1 MIINLLVI
9 ILSLCSF
16 SVRKYEEEK
25 HMRKK
30 LLVKTATII
39 AASTLLLATGC
50 GSNESAKSTDSNTKV
65 EAAGASKSDGDTLT
79 FSFSDEISNIDIIH
93 AYAVENDIITT
104 SIAEQLYYYGAD
116 SSIQKGLV
124 ESDEQ
129 PEDNIYV
136 YNIKNNVKFSDGT
149 PLTADDVVYSL
160 ERQRDPNVAG
170 ELAWMFENVDKIEKT
185 GDYQVT
191 VTLKKPD
198 ATWPYTLATTA
209 SLVISK
215 AYAEAHADSLG
226 TPEGGLV
233 GSGPYVIE
241 SWEQGSEIILTKNEN
256 YWDDSISLDFDKVD
270 FKFIPDASVAKLSL
284 ESGEVDF
291 TTAVTADGAN
301 ELESNDKVNVQAVDY
316 FGETFLSFNNTR
328 EPFND
333 KNVRKAI
340 AYAVDKKSLV
350 DDVYY
355 GKYAGIA
362 NALPFGESIITT
374 AKDQWTDY
382 LANVES
388 YSLDLDKAK
397 EYLAQ
402 SSVPDGFSAKLV
414 YPASDPIYESVALVI
429 QQNLK
434 ELGIEL
440 ELEGLAASEIST
452 LRYGGSETRDYDLM
466 IARWGSDYPDPV
478 GVISPLFVST
488 NNVAG
493 GSNWSE
499 YASAEFDSLIEKQS
513 QELDPVKRAGIL
525 QDALTVLGDDIPSYP
540 IYYHYRLFATSSRI
554 DYEISSSC
562 LYNIFVKD
570 IKKAQ

>member
-1 MIINLLVI
+1 MRRKELIKRIVAIISTSALV
-9 ILSLCSF
+9 
-16 SVRKYEEEK
+16 
-25 HMRKK
+25 
-30 LLVKTATII
+30 
-39 AASTLLLATGC
+39 LATGC
-50 GSNESAKSTDSNTKV
+50 GSNDTASGNN
-65 EAAGASKSDGDTLT
+65 EAADEKSVVASSQLENDKTLEKDDDQKETADAISEGDTLT

-104 SIAEQLYYYGAD
+104 SIAEQLYYYGPD

-129 PEDNIYV
+129 PEDNVYI
-136 YNIKNNVKFSDGT
+136 YNIKDNVNFSDGT

-160 ERQRDPNVAG
+160 ERQRDPEVAG

-215 AYAEAHADSLG
+215 EYAEAHKDNLG
-226 TPEGGLV
+226 TPDGGLV

-256 YWDDSISLDFDKVD
+256 YWDDSVSLDFDKVD

-284 ESGEVDF
+284 ESGEIDF

-301 ELESNDKVNVQAVDY
+301 ELESNADINIQPVDY
-316 FGETFLSFNNTR
+316 FGVTFLSFNNTR

-340 AYAVDKKSLV
+340 AYAVDKQSLV
-350 DDVYY
+350 DNVYY
-355 GKYAGIA
+355 GKYAGVA

-374 AKDQWTDY
+374 EKDAWTDY
-382 LANVES
+382 LADVES
-388 YSLDLDKAK
+388 YSLDIDKAK
-397 EYLAQ
+397 EYLAA

-414 YPASDPIYESVALVI
+414 YPASDPVYESVALVI

-440 ELEGLAASEIST
+440 TLEGLAASEIST

-478 GVISPLFVST
+478 GVISPLFLST

-499 YASAEFDSLIEKQS
+499 YSSAEFDDLLEKQAE
-513 QELDPVKRAGIL
+513 ELDPVKRAGIL

-540 IYYHYRLFATSSRI
+540 IYYHYRLFATSNRI
-554 DYEISSSC
+554 DYEITPSC

-570 IKKAQ
+570 IKKAD

>member
-1 MIINLLVI
+1 MRKVSLLKKAVSLLAVSTL
-9 ILSLCSF
+9 ILS
-16 SVRKYEEEK
+16 
-25 HMRKK
+25 
-30 LLVKTATII
+30 
-39 AASTLLLATGC
+39 TGC
-50 GSNESAKSTDSNTKV
+50 GSTDSASNNEESKEVANV
-65 EAAGASKSDGDTLT
+65 ETSKAEASSEDVSSAEKKSSDEDENTLT
-79 FSFSDEISNIDIIH
+79 FSFADEISNIDIIH
-93 AYAVENDIITT
+93 AYAVENDIITS
-104 SIAEQLYYYGAD
+104 SIAEQLYYYGPD

-129 PEDNIYV
+129 PEDNVYV
-136 YNIKNNVKFSDGT
+136 YNIKENVKFSDGT
-149 PLTADDVVYSL
+149 PLTAEDVVYSL
-160 ERQRDPNVAG
+160 ERQRDPEVAG
-170 ELAWMFENVDKIEKT
+170 ELSWMFENVDTIEKT

-215 AYAEAHADSLG
+215 EYAEAHKEDLG
-226 TPEGGLV
+226 TPEGGLI

-256 YWDDSISLDFDKVD
+256 YWDDSIELDFDKVD
-270 FKFIPDASVAKLSL
+270 FKFIPDASVAKLSI

-301 ELESNDKVNVQAVDY
+301 ELEANENINVQPVDY
-316 FGETFLSFNNTR
+316 FGETFLSFNNSR

-333 KNVRKAI
+333 INVRKAI
-340 AYAVDKKSLV
+340 AYAVDKQSLV
-350 DDVYY
+350 DNVYY

-374 AKDQWTDY
+374 EKDAWTEY
-382 LANVES
+382 LSNVET

-397 EYLAQ
+397 EYLSN

-429 QQNLK
+429 QQNLS

-440 ELEGLAASEIST
+440 TLEGLAASEIST
-452 LRYGGSETRDYDLM
+452 LRYGGTETRDYDLM

-478 GVISPLFVST
+478 GVISPLFLST

-499 YASAEFDSLIEKQS
+499 YNNPEFDELIKQ
-513 QELDPVKRAGIL
+513 QAEELDPVKRAGIL
-525 QDALTVLGDDIPSYP
+525 QDAVTLLGDELPSYP
-540 IYYHYRLFATSSRI
+540 IYYHYRLFATSTRI
-554 DYEISSSC
+554 DYEITPSC

-570 IKKAQ
+570 IKKAE

>member
-1 MIINLLVI
+1 MK
-9 ILSLCSF
+9 
-16 SVRKYEEEK
+16 RKGIV
-25 HMRKK
+25 KK
-30 LLVKTATII
+30 AAALI

-50 GSNESAKSTDSNTKV
+50 GSSETASNVEVNTAEKDAAVSESNTSTESV
-65 EAAGASKSDGDTLT
+65 NSETADDNTLT
-79 FSFSDEISNIDIIH
+79 FSFADEISNIDIIH

-129 PEDNIYV
+129 PADNIYV

-215 AYAEAHADSLG
+215 AYAEAHADNLG

-241 SWEQGSEIILTKNEN
+241 SWEQGTEIVLTKNEN
-256 YWDDSISLDFDKVD
+256 YWDDSVSLDFDKVD

-301 ELESNDKVNVQAVDY
+301 ELESNENINIQAVDY
-316 FGETFLSFNNTR
+316 FGETFLSFNNSR

-340 AYAVDKKSLV
+340 AYAVDKQSLV
-350 DDVYY
+350 DNVYY

-374 AKDQWTDY
+374 AQDQWTDY

-429 QQNLK
+429 QQNLN

-466 IARWGSDYPDPV
+466 IAKWGSDYPDPV

>member
-1 MIINLLVI
+1 MNKKRL
-9 ILSLCSF
+9 
-16 SVRKYEEEK
+16 VRK
-25 HMRKK
+25 
-30 LLVKTATII
+30 TAAIV
-39 AASTLLLATGC
+39 AAATLLLSTGC
-50 GSNESAKSTDSNTKV
+50 GANDTASNNTEADTEGKLSSSSSVSSEEEV
-65 EAAGASKSDGDTLT
+65 EKEEVKEEAQASSEEDTLT

-129 PEDNIYV
+129 PADNVYV
-136 YNIKNNVKFSDGT
+136 YNIKENVNFSDGT

-160 ERQRDPNVAG
+160 ERQRDPDVSG
-170 ELAWMFENVDKIEKT
+170 ELAWMFENVDTIEKT

-191 VTLKKPD
+191 VTLKQPD

-215 AYAEAHADSLG
+215 AYAEAHADNLG

-241 SWEQGSEIILTKNEN
+241 SWEQGSEIVLTKNEN
-256 YWDDSISLDFDKVD
+256 YWDDSVSLDFDKVD

-284 ESGEVDF
+284 ESGEIDF
-291 TTAVTADGAN
+291 TTAITADSAH
-301 ELESNDKVNVQAVDY
+301 ELESNENINVQAVDY
-316 FGETFLSFNNTR
+316 FGETFLSFNNSR

-340 AYAVDKKSLV
+340 AYAVDKQTLV
-350 DDVYY
+350 DNVYY
-355 GKYAGIA
+355 GKYAGVA

-382 LANVES
+382 LANVET

-452 LRYGGSETRDYDLM
+452 LRYGGTETRDYDLM

-478 GVISPLFVST
+478 GVITPLFVST

-499 YASAEFDSLIEKQS
+499 YNSPEFDSLIEKQS
-513 QELDPVKRAGIL
+513 QELDPEKRAAIL
-525 QDALTVLGDDIPSYP
+525 QESLDILDDDIPSYP
-540 IYYHYRLFATSSRI
+540 IYYHYRLFATSSRL

>member
-1 MIINLLVI
+1 
-9 ILSLCSF
+9 
-16 SVRKYEEEK
+16 
-25 HMRKK
+25 MRRK
-30 LLVKTATII
+30 LLIRTAAII

-50 GSNESAKSTDSNTKV
+50 GSNESAKSIDTNAKV
-65 EAAGASKSDGDTLT
+65 EAAEASKPDGDTLT
-79 FSFSDEISNIDIIH
+79 FSFADEISNIDIIH

-129 PEDNIYV
+129 PADNIYV

-215 AYAEAHADSLG
+215 AYAEAHADNLG
-226 TPEGGLV
+226 TAEGGLV

-241 SWEQGSEIILTKNEN
+241 SWEQGSEIVLTKNEN
-256 YWDDSISLDFDKVD
+256 YWDDSVSLDFDKVD

-301 ELESNDKVNVQAVDY
+301 ELESNADVNVQAVDY
-316 FGETFLSFNNTR
+316 FGETFLSFNNSK

-340 AYAVDKKSLV
+340 AYAVDKQSLV
-350 DDVYY
+350 DNVYY

-382 LANVES
+382 LSNVES

-488 NNVAG
+488 NNAAG

-499 YASAEFDSLIEKQS
+499 YNSAEFDSLIEKQS

-554 DYEISSSC
+554 DYKISSSC

>member
-1 MIINLLVI
+1 MRRKELIKRIVAIISTSALV
-9 ILSLCSF
+9 
-16 SVRKYEEEK
+16 
-25 HMRKK
+25 
-30 LLVKTATII
+30 
-39 AASTLLLATGC
+39 LATGC
-50 GSNESAKSTDSNTKV
+50 GSNDTASGNNEVADEKSV
-65 EAAGASKSDGDTLT
+65 VASSQLENDKTLEKDDDQKETADAISEGDTLT

-104 SIAEQLYYYGAD
+104 SIAEQLYYYGPD

-129 PEDNIYV
+129 PEDNVYI
-136 YNIKNNVKFSDGT
+136 YNIKDNVNFSDGT

-160 ERQRDPNVAG
+160 ERQRDPEVAG

-215 AYAEAHADSLG
+215 EYAEAHKDNLG
-226 TPEGGLV
+226 TPDGGLV

-256 YWDDSISLDFDKVD
+256 YWDDSVSLDFDKVD

-284 ESGEVDF
+284 ESGEIDF

-301 ELESNDKVNVQAVDY
+301 ELESNADINIQPVDY
-316 FGETFLSFNNTR
+316 FGVTFLSFNNTR

-340 AYAVDKKSLV
+340 AYAVDKQSLV
-350 DDVYY
+350 DNVYY
-355 GKYAGIA
+355 GKYAGVA

-374 AKDQWTDY
+374 EKDAWTDY
-382 LANVES
+382 LADVES
-388 YSLDLDKAK
+388 YSLDIDKAK
-397 EYLAQ
+397 EYLAA

-414 YPASDPIYESVALVI
+414 YPASDPVYESVALVI

-440 ELEGLAASEIST
+440 TLEGLAASEIST

-478 GVISPLFVST
+478 GVISPLFLST

-499 YASAEFDSLIEKQS
+499 YSSAEFDDLLEKQAE
-513 QELDPVKRAGIL
+513 ELDPVKRAGIL

-540 IYYHYRLFATSSRI
+540 IYYHYRLFATSNRI
-554 DYEISSSC
+554 DYEITPSC

-570 IKKAQ
+570 IKKAD

>member
-1 MIINLLVI
+1 
-9 ILSLCSF
+9 
-16 SVRKYEEEK
+16 
-25 HMRKK
+25 MRKK
-30 LLVKTATII
+30 LLVKTAAII

-65 EAAGASKSDGDTLT
+65 EAAEASKSDGDTLT

-256 YWDDSISLDFDKVD
+256 YWDDSVSLDFDKVD

-316 FGETFLSFNNTR
+316 FGETFLSFNNSR

>member
-1 MIINLLVI
+1 MNKKRL
-9 ILSLCSF
+9 
-16 SVRKYEEEK
+16 VRK
-25 HMRKK
+25 
-30 LLVKTATII
+30 TAAIV
-39 AASTLLLATGC
+39 AAATLLLSTGC
-50 GSNESAKSTDSNTKV
+50 GANDTASNNTEADTEGKLSSSSSVSSEEEV
-65 EAAGASKSDGDTLT
+65 EKEEVKEEAQASSEEDTLT

-129 PEDNIYV
+129 PADNVYV
-136 YNIKNNVKFSDGT
+136 YNIKENVNFSDGT

-160 ERQRDPNVAG
+160 ERQRDPDVSG
-170 ELAWMFENVDKIEKT
+170 ELAWMFENVDTIEKT

-191 VTLKKPD
+191 VTLKQPD

-215 AYAEAHADSLG
+215 AYAEAHADNLG

-241 SWEQGSEIILTKNEN
+241 SWEQGSEIVLTKNEN
-256 YWDDSISLDFDKVD
+256 YWDDSVSLDFDKVD

-284 ESGEVDF
+284 ESGEIDF
-291 TTAVTADGAN
+291 TTAITADSAH
-301 ELESNDKVNVQAVDY
+301 ELESNENINVQAVDY
-316 FGETFLSFNNTR
+316 FGETFLSFNNSR

-340 AYAVDKKSLV
+340 AYAVDKQTLV
-350 DDVYY
+350 DNVYY
-355 GKYAGIA
+355 GKYAGVA

-382 LANVES
+382 LANVET

-434 ELGIEL
+434 ELGIDL

-452 LRYGGSETRDYDLM
+452 LRYGGTETRDYDLM

-478 GVISPLFVST
+478 GVITPLFVST

-499 YASAEFDSLIEKQS
+499 YNSPEFDSLIEKQS
-513 QELDPVKRAGIL
+513 QELDPEKRAAIL
-525 QDALTVLGDDIPSYP
+525 QESLDILDDDIPSYP
-540 IYYHYRLFATSSRI
+540 IYYHYRLFATSSRL